1 MADKQNLPPLKPPK
15 FDIKKTVGYQKR
27 IKEIGGRPTRNVYD
41 YPTVFTRDNYTHT
54 TPPQYQEET
63 AAGLEN
69 YDKLTQAERTLY
81 GWLPGFAES
90 SVGKALERFSGGWLG
105 KALSWIDVAVEGVE
119 RTHGLGVQYR
129 NATFGMFR
137 PDGTRSPDWNGA
149 ELDDLNRNL
158 ASAWYAG
165 GLLADMSN
173 LPTFQSDETGKL
185 TGIQLPTDLPETAGL
200 GAARKKKTAFT
211 AEGRNPGAA
220 LVQTRA
226 EYYDDL
232 GALAIRAQLYD
243 TYYHILLDPLNVIG
257 AALKPVEIANVA
269 RRTIQSTKWADD
281 VLDVGRSANALMK
294 AGKFVEA
301 ADAFEKAKLF
311 TDVER
316 AAVRAGDAAEV
327 ARLASVIDEARG
339 ITRADKMVL
348 MLTGG
353 TDPFSVP
360 TTKFGKFLNRA
371 NPFALTPASRAHE
384 LATVVSDNVGAYI
397 LSKYDDVAEAPYG
410 IANDFHRAAMGAVG
424 DDLGHAF
431 VTQEGRAVQGILGGF
446 TAHADARLAQYHL
459 LAGERQS
466 LESIATALNKTPEGV
481 LDDIL
486 SGNSQIIAQKV
497 GMSVDYLDVLGK
509 TLKDMPSTPAL
520 FKYMLHNDLIDE
532 AARQGVL
539 MFGVK
544 QRGFAQKLSQAMKS
558 AESLAF
564 LRLNP
569 AYLIKNVINNEATMI
584 DRGLGGPVPMR
595 EVDKFIKDVLNFEP
609 YRMGQGF
616 GAMGEAIPGLA
627 LKEGTTV
634 IEEALREIGRASC
647 R

>member
-1 MADKQNLPPLKPPK
+1 MADNPRAPLKPPK
-15 FDIKKTVGYQKR
+15 YDITKLPYYKERV
-27 IKEIGGRPTRNVYD
+27 KEIAGRPVR
-41 YPTVFTRDNYTHT
+41 PTYSHPHVFTRDNYTPT

-81 GWLPGFAES
+81 GMLAGFAES

-105 KALSWIDVAVEGVE
+105 KALSWIDVAVEGGE

-137 PDGTRSPDWNGA
+137 PDGTRSPDWDSA
-149 ELDDLNRNL
+149 ELDDLNRNV

-173 LPTFQSDETGKL
+173 LPTFQTDETGKF
-185 TGIQLPTDLPETAGL
+185 TGIQIPTDLPETAGL
-200 GAARKKKTAFT
+200 VAARKKIAALTAQ
-211 AEGRNPGAA
+211 GMDPGDA

-243 TYYHILLDPLNVIG
+243 TYYHILFDPFMLLG
-257 AALKPVEIANVA
+257 AVFKPVEIANVA

-301 ADAFEKAKLF
+301 ADAFQKAKLF

-316 AAVRAGDAAEV
+316 ATVRAGDAAEV
-327 ARLASVIDEARG
+327 ARLASVIDEAKG
-339 ITRADKMVL
+339 GNRANKMVL

-360 TTKFGKFLNRA
+360 TTKFGKFLNRV
-371 NPFALTPASRAHE
+371 NPFALTPASRAQE
-384 LATVVSDNVGAYI
+384 YMTTVSDNVGAYI
-397 LSKYDDVAEAPYG
+397 LSRTDDPYR
-410 IANDFHRAAMGAVG
+410 ITDDIHRAAMGAVG
-424 DDLGHAF
+424 DDFGHAF
-431 VTQEGRAVQGILGGF
+431 VTTEGRAVRGVLGGF
-446 TAHADARLAQYHL
+446 DAEAQRLLSEYHL
-459 LAGERQS
+459 VADERNALVQM
-466 LESIATALNKTPEGV
+466 AQALNKTPEGV

-486 SGNSQIIAQKV
+486 SGNSQVIAQKL
-497 GMSVDYLDVLGK
+497 GMSVDDLDVLGK
-509 TLKDMPSTPAL
+509 TLKDVPSTPQI
-520 FKYMLHNDLIDE
+520 FKYTLHNKLLDH

-539 MFGVK
+539 MKGVFEYLR
-544 QRGFAQKLSQAMKS
+544 RG
-558 AESLAF
+558 
-564 LRLNP
+564 
-569 AYLIKNVINNEATMI
+569 
-584 DRGLGGPVPMR
+584 G
-595 EVDKFIKDVLNFEP
+595 
-609 YRMGQGF
+609 
-616 GAMGEAIPGLA
+616 
-627 LKEGTTV
+627 
-634 IEEALREIGRASC
+634 
-647 R
+647 